1 MGKVTLTPRPSYLAV
16 NGESISDSAYSASG
30 CLPLIHLL
38 NSQAA
43 TYLVDSEISF
53 MSSTG
58 GTRNSEKQKKVQIR
72 EGVGSN
78 TLRTAGPVS
87 PPQEGC
93 KSQKRGQEQLKGG
106 LYQII
111 KRWVRWMRTISLSD
125 KHPEAPSETRT
136 CTHLK

>member
-30 CLPLIHLL
+30 CLHLIHLL
-38 NSQAA
+38 NSEAA

-87 PPQEGC
+87 PPGRVQISEKGPGAAEG
-93 KSQKRGQEQLKGG
+93 
-106 LYQII
+106 
-111 KRWVRWMRTISLSD
+111 WALSD
-125 KHPEAPSETRT
+125 YKKMGEMDENYQP
-136 CTHLK
+136 K